1 MNKIKHS
8 KIKNTGILFE
18 LLTRQIT
25 VDILNGNN
33 SGAVVLLKKY
43 FSEKTEL
50 GKEYKLYEFLL
61 KSSYKSENRANSLI
75 DAVISARQK
84 LHNSVLRR
92 EKYNL
97 IKEIK
102 ETYDVNE
109 FFKSKLPNYKV
120 FASIY
125 KVLQSEST
133 TENFD
138 PKETTDSRYSIV
150 EYIVGKKVMINKKSE
165 KLVEEYKKQGK
176 DLRLLSYKILVDKFN
191 SKYKSLNTAQ
201 KKLLKEYI
209 NNISNTNSLKEF
221 IGNEGKK
228 VKKILTRYL
237 PKVGDKITKIKLNE
251 AVNQVD
257 SLTKGRFIKD
267 KQVISLM
274 RYYELVKE
282 IRSVINYKRV

>member
-1 MNKIKHS
+1 MSKIKHS

-61 KSSYKSENRANSLI
+61 KSTYKSENRANSLI

-228 VKKILTRYL
+228 VKKILAKYVS
-237 PKVGDKITKIKLNE
+237 KVNDKITKIKLNE

-282 IRSVINYKRV
+282 IRNVIKRA

>member
-61 KSSYKSENRANSLI
+61 KSSYKSENKANSLI

-102 ETYDVNE
+102 EKYDVTE
-109 FFKSKLPNYKV
+109 FFKSKLPNYKA

-133 TENFD
+133 PEKFN

-150 EYIVGKKVMINKKSE
+150 EHIVGKKVIANKKSE
-165 KLVEEYKKQGK
+165 KLVENYKKQDK

-191 SKYKSLNTAQ
+191 SKYKSLNASQ
-201 KKLLKEYI
+201 KNLLKEYI

-228 VKKILTRYL
+228 VKKILAKYVS
-237 PKVGDKITKIKLNE
+237 KVDDKITKIKLNE

-257 SLTKGRFIKD
+257 TLTKGRFIKD

-274 RYYELVKE
+274 RYYELIKE
-282 IRSVINYKRV
+282 IRSVIKRV